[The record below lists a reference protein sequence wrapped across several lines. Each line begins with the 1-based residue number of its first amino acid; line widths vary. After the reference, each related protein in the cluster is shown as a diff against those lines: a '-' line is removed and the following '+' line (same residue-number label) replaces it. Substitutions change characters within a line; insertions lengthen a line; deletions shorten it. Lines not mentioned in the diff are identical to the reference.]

1 MRAEIN
7 MEGFWIVRESYLPEL
22 GFSDPAYSLAHIDAN
37 DLNRELQTMSHYTL
51 FVNGE
56 VRQI

>member
-1 MRAEIN
+1 MRAHIHT
-7 MEGFWIVRESYLPEL
+7 EGFWIVTESYLLEL
-22 GFSDPAYSLAHIDAN
+22 GSRDPAYSLAHIDAN